1 MTAHPKNC
9 GISSPLQPAR
19 VPVALVALWRKSMA
33 TQKLEILVAKRTA
46 DAQILPGEWEIPGG
60 KIETGES
67 PAAAAAR
74 ELLEET
80 GVDCTD
86 PSCIWLDAGV
96 VEPPAP
102 AGRPHP
108 QFHLFSVQLPAGSV
122 PRALAAQAVAWVEVG
137 LLHKID
143 WPQTNE
149 AVVHT
154 LIDALAKH
162 GQSSIASHH
171 APHINAAK
179 E

>member
-1 MTAHPKNC
+1 
-9 GISSPLQPAR
+9 
-19 VPVALVALWRKSMA
+19 VALVALWRRSIA
-33 TQKLEILVAKRTA
+33 TQKQEILVAKRTA

-60 KIETGES
+60 KIEIGES

-86 PSCIWLDAGV
+86 PSYIWLDAGV

-108 QFHLFSVQLPAGSV
+108 HFHLFLVQLPAGSV
-122 PRALAAQAVAWVEVG
+122 PRALAAQAVAWVELG
-137 LLHKID
+137 LLPKID

-149 AVVHT
+149 AVVRA
-154 LIDALAKH
+154 LMDALAKH
-162 GQSSIASHH
+162 NQSSIASRH